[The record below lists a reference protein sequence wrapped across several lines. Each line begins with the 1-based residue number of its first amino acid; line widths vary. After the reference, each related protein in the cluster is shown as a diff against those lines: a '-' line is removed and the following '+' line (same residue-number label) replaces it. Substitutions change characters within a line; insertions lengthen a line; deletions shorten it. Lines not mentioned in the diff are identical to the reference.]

1 MSSLPS
7 SVEDELQKFLELI
20 IPSSI
25 LLKSK
30 IEPSIPSVK
39 VEQVEDEL
47 QKSALDVKLKQV
59 KQKNGYVK
67 IRSTIKI
74 PNQALIVKV
83 E

>member
-39 VEQVEDEL
+39 VEQIEDEL

-59 KQKNGYVK
+59 KQKNWYVK

>member
-39 VEQVEDEL
+39 VEQIEDEL

-59 KQKNGYVK
+59 KQKN
-67 IRSTIKI
+67 
-74 PNQALIVKV
+74 
-83 E
+83 